1 MTTPPDRASFE
12 RDLAG
17 AAYRFGELA
26 ARWHLVRLDWPVAV
40 ITIGASA
47 RTGAPANYGFRF
59 ECSGYPALPPNAQP
73 WDLEAN
79 QPLPAHRWPGGRNVV
94 ADVFRPDWEQGRA
107 LYHPC
112 DRVTIST
119 HPDWKNQHPNRLWRP
134 ERGIAFFL
142 EQLHDLL
149 HSSHYSGL
157 RAA

>member
-17 AAYRFGELA
+17 AAFRLGEFSGRWRLA
-26 ARWHLVRLDWPVAV
+26 QIDWPNA
-40 ITIGASA
+40 IIAIMA
-47 RTGAPANYGFRF
+47 PERTGAPAAYGFRF
-59 ECSGYPALPPNAQP
+59 ECSGYPTLPPTAQP

-79 QPLPAHRWPGGRNVV
+79 QPLPAPRWPGGRNIV
-94 ADVFRPDWEQGRA
+94 ADVFRPDWEPGRA
-107 LYHPC
+107 RYHPC
-112 DRVTIST
+112 DRITINT

-149 HSSHYSGL
+149 HSAHYSGL